1 AWVSCSRNLRLR
13 VRGIGAELPILRVLN
28 EATEI
33 AKHDFDRIL
42 FGRLMLMKAFRF
54 KTSSLAYATIH

>member
-1 AWVSCSRNLRLR
+1 
-13 VRGIGAELPILRVLN
+13 VLN

-33 AKHDFDRIL
+33 AKRAFDRIV
-42 FGRLMLMKAFRF
+42 FESLMLMKAFRF